1 MLRVT
6 PVIFVR
12 PMLQPIPFYP
22 TLNGPRG
29 DGPAVAGAGEGAGA
43 IAGATGCMDYTGYQS
58 VINYSGATGGRG
70 PITYT
75 GPTGIL
81 GPMGRS
87 GNMGHSGPTGPVGP
101 MGPPGP
107 MSPLGRHGAHTGPTG
122 PAGPVGSA
130 LGYAWAFKANSQ
142 YVVTPLIFETLTFTE
157 TPELIGW
164 SYNNLNGAFTC
175 LNSGKYL
182 VSFMVEARANSGF
195 STATVRGAINS
206 IGIIGS
212 AVTHVFFTNS
222 LNHSWVNSF
231 IMTIRQADIFTV
243 EITGNN
249 TNIVFS
255 PSNQIASE
263 IPVAASLTITRLV

>member
-1 MLRVT
+1 MLRNT
-6 PVIFVR
+6 PVFFVR
-12 PMLQPIPFYP
+12 PMLQPISFYP

-29 DGPAVAGAGEGAGA
+29 DGPAAAVAGTGP
-43 IAGATGCMDYTGYQS
+43 TGCMDYTDYQS

-81 GPMGRS
+81 GPIGPIGPMGRS

-122 PAGPVGSA
+122 PAGHA
-130 LGYAWAFKANSQ
+130 LGYLWAFKANSQ